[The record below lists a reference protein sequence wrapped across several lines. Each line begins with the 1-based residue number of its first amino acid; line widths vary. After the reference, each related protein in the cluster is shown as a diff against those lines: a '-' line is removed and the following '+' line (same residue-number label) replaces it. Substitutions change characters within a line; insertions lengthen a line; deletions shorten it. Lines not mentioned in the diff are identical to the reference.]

1 MDRLIEIFNACWPLY
16 SAMPAILKAAVE
28 RAYVSC
34 GWDLVRSRRCPVG
47 DRVFPTFADLL
58 RELPRVISESSYSKD
73 TQGDYTG
80 ALVTRVSSMTNGI
93 MGSIF
98 CSGYEIEDMVLFDQ
112 NTIVDLSRVGASET
126 KALIM
131 GVLVMKLNEYRMSRS
146 HGMNLR
152 LAMVV
157 TILCA
162 YPLSRGEFRFGRV
175 AMALCVFTMY
185 FGGGLIPTYLWE
197 KQLGL
202 LNTMWS
208 FLLPAT
214 LNVHNM
220 IVMRTYFATQIP
232 TEIRESTEIDGCGEW
247 RYLTQ
252 FVLPLSGSV
261 LAVIAL
267 YYAVARWNSYFD
279 AMIYLTDKAKLPLQN
294 ILREIL
300 IVNSVSNDV
309 SDAAAEA
316 AAQTRAELLKYAVI
330 VVATLPMMLVYPFV
344 QKFFVQGVMLGS
356 VKG

>member
-1 MDRLIEIFNACWPLY
+1 MRLKKAGFARSHYRTTDQDQAAQCPPHNTSRNFLYVRKLCW
-16 SAMPAILKAAVE
+16 S
-28 RAYVSC
+28 
-34 GWDLVRSRRCPVG
+34 
-47 DRVFPTFADLL
+47 DRVFVIADLL
-58 RELPRVISESSYSKD
+58 LLTALLTVILYPLLYVVASSFSGGYMLQGLSLIPKKPTLAGYRAVFQD
-73 TQGDYTG
+73 TSIWRGYLNTILYTG
-80 ALVTRVSSMTNGI
+80 LGTAM
-93 MGSIF
+93 
-98 CSGYEIEDMVLFDQ
+98 
-112 NTIVDLSRVGASET
+112 
-126 KALIM
+126 
-131 GVLVMKLNEYRMSRS
+131 
-146 HGMNLR
+146 
-152 LAMVV
+152 AMVV

-162 YPLSRGEFRFGRV
+162 YPLSRGEFRFGQV

-220 IVMRTYFATQIP
+220 IVMRTYFETQIP

>member
-1 MDRLIEIFNACWPLY
+1 MRRHSLAKHFRRFGAFYLMLVIPL
-16 SAMPAILKAAVE
+16 
-28 RAYVSC
+28 
-34 GWDLVRSRRCPVG
+34 
-47 DRVFPTFADLL
+47 
-58 RELPRVISESSYSKD
+58 
-73 TQGDYTG
+73 
-80 ALVTRVSSMTNGI
+80 
-93 MGSIF
+93 
-98 CSGYEIEDMVLFDQ
+98 
-112 NTIVDLSRVGASET
+112 
-126 KALIM
+126 
-131 GVLVMKLNEYRMSRS
+131 
-146 HGMNLR
+146 
-152 LAMVV
+152 
-157 TILCA
+157 TILIVFKYVPMYGLQIA
-162 YPLSRGEFRFGRV
+162 FKNYRITSTIEKAPWVGLKHFRKFV
-175 AMALCVFTMY
+175 
-185 FGGGLIPTYLWE
+185 TYLWE

-247 RYLTQ
+247 RYLMQ

>member
-1 MDRLIEIFNACWPLY
+1 
-16 SAMPAILKAAVE
+16 
-28 RAYVSC
+28 
-34 GWDLVRSRRCPVG
+34 
-47 DRVFPTFADLL
+47 
-58 RELPRVISESSYSKD
+58 
-73 TQGDYTG
+73 
-80 ALVTRVSSMTNGI
+80 
-93 MGSIF
+93 
-98 CSGYEIEDMVLFDQ
+98 
-112 NTIVDLSRVGASET
+112 
-126 KALIM
+126 
-131 GVLVMKLNEYRMSRS
+131 
-146 HGMNLR
+146 
-152 LAMVV
+152 
-157 TILCA
+157 
-162 YPLSRGEFRFGRV
+162 
-175 AMALCVFTMY
+175 
-185 FGGGLIPTYLWE
+185 
-197 KQLGL
+197 
-202 LNTMWS
+202 MWS

-330 VVATLPMMLVYPFV
+330 VVSTLPMMLVYPFV